1 MSIIERINEA
11 ELEVQNIKNKAN
23 DKVTRILEES
33 SIKNK
38 ELESMIINDGKDQI
52 KALSIETSSK
62 IKDMEEENKKR
73 IEIKCMENAKKAEVN
88 EKETIDF
95 ILRKVYSL

>member
-23 DKVTRILEES
+23 DEVTRILEES